1 MTDPWRG
8 TRVATKAPEV
18 IQMESSLNA
27 PFIEPGKNT
36 TNDGNRHGKD
46 LRSDVASVVARGRE
60 VADDL
65 ASEARDAVEE
75 LADRGQ
81 VAADRL
87 RGYVSKGR
95 ERLSKT
101 AKRVSGYA
109 DDNTALV
116 ALASL
121 GVGVLLGFAATR
133 RFR

>member
-1 MTDPWRG
+1 MN
-8 TRVATKAPEV
+8 
-18 IQMESSLNA
+18 SSLDA
-27 PFIEPGKNT
+27 SFIEADKNLT
-36 TNDGNRHGKD
+36 KDRTLHGTD

-60 VADDL
+60 LADDL
-65 ASEARDAVEE
+65 ASEARDAVEV

-87 RGYVSKGR
+87 RGYVSEGR
-95 ERLSKT
+95 ERLSK
-101 AKRVSGYA
+101 AARRVSGYA

-121 GVGVLLGFAATR
+121 GVGALLGFAVTR